1 MAKVWAADEEVE
13 LATLITVEGPLLD
26 GGAEEEDFEA
36 VELVE
41 LVELIKVLVVDLEI
55 LDVLVVVAVFVE
67 ELVEVTVV
75 EMTIDRAVDEDPLY
89 PRE

>member
-13 LATLITVEGPLLD
+13 LATLITVEGPLPD
-26 GGAEEEDFEA
+26 GGAEDEGFEA

-41 LVELIKVLVVDLEI
+41 LVELVMVVDLEI
-55 LDVLVVVAVFVE
+55 LDVLVVVAVFVG

>member
-13 LATLITVEGPLLD
+13 VATLITVEGPLPD
-26 GGAEEEDFEA
+26 GGAEDEGFEA

-41 LVELIKVLVVDLEI
+41 LVMVVDLEI
-55 LDVLVVVAVFVE
+55 LDVLVVVAVFVG

>member
-13 LATLITVEGPLLD
+13 VATLITVEGPLPD
-26 GGAEEEDFEA
+26 GGAEDEGFEA

-41 LVELIKVLVVDLEI
+41 LVMVVDLEI
-55 LDVLVVVAVFVE
+55 LDVLVVVAVFVG
-67 ELVEVTVV
+67 ELVEVPVV

>member
-13 LATLITVEGPLLD
+13 VAILITVEGPLPD
-26 GGAEEEDFEA
+26 GGAEDEGFEA

-41 LVELIKVLVVDLEI
+41 LVMVVDLEI
-55 LDVLVVVAVFVE
+55 LDVLVVVAVFVG
-67 ELVEVTVV
+67 ELVEVPVV

>member
-26 GGAEEEDFEA
+26 GGAEEEGFEA
-36 VELVE
+36 VE

-55 LDVLVVVAVFVE
+55 LDVLVVVAGFVG